1 MKFEKSKILS
11 KIHFKHLNKCNM
23 PIPDNI
29 KREHIFQAMLRIQK
43 EGIPK
48 KREARDWIVSHDGV
62 NYPCKLRISWA
73 NIYANR
79 EELNPNPNNF
89 TSHMAIR
96 HLEDLGFMIVS
107 LS

>member
-48 KREARDWIVSHDGV
+48 KGR
-62 NYPCKLRISWA
+62 
-73 NIYANR
+73 
-79 EELNPNPNNF
+79 
-89 TSHMAIR
+89 
-96 HLEDLGFMIVS
+96 LEIGS
-107 LS
+107 